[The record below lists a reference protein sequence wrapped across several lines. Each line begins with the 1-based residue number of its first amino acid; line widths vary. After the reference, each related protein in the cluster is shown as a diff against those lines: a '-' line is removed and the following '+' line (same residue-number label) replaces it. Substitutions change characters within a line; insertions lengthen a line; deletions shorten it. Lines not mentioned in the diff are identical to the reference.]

1 MERFFGG
8 HPLAVILRLAIISL
22 VVGVVLSAFGIHPRN
37 LLYHLDLLVHRLY
50 QLGFGAFEWVFQ
62 YLLLGAMV
70 VVPIWLIARLLGLGR
85 SSGDDTRR

>member
-22 VVGVVLSAFGIHPRN
+22 VVGVVLSAFGVHPRN
-37 LLYHLDLLVHRLY
+37 LLTHLDLLVHRIY

-70 VVPIWLIARLLGLGR
+70 VVPIWIITRLLGLGR